1 MKGKAIKNPIIGPT
15 IIKPINATI
24 IIMTADSQGDLC
36 LRCSSSSIQSKIVK
50 FVPACPQMGANMVKI
65 GNIEIGEFPLLLAP
79 MEDVSDPPFRAVCK
93 DGGAD
98 LMYTEFISSEGL
110 IRDAAKSRQ
119 KLDIFEYERPMGI
132 QLFGGNVDSM
142 REAAEITTLANPDL
156 IDINYGCPVKAVAC
170 KGAGAAL
177 LQDIPKMVRMTEEVV
192 KATHLPVTVKTRLGW
207 DDNTKNILE
216 VAERLQDIGIKALAV
231 HGRTRVQMYK
241 GAADWTLIGKIKENP
256 RMRIPIFGNGDID
269 SPQKAL
275 EYKNRYGVDGLM
287 IGRAAIGYPWIFNEI
302 KQYLKH
308 GEIPPP
314 PDMAER
320 VRATRKHFDFSIRWK
335 GDKLGVFEM
344 RRHYSN
350 YFKGLPDFK
359 PFRTRLVEAPNYAEV
374 CAILD
379 EIVEHYSMAIAG

>member
-1 MKGKAIKNPIIGPT
+1 
-15 IIKPINATI
+15 
-24 IIMTADSQGDLC
+24 
-36 LRCSSSSIQSKIVK
+36 
-50 FVPACPQMGANMVKI
+50 MGANMVKI

-93 DGGAD
+93 EGGAD

-119 KLDIFEYERPMGI
+119 KLDIFEYERPIGI

-142 REAAEITTLANPDL
+142 REAAEITSQANPDL

-192 KATHLPVTVKTRLGW
+192 KSTHLPVTVKTRLGW

-241 GAADWTLIGKIKENP
+241 GTADWTLIGKIKENP
-256 RMRIPIFGNGDID
+256 RIHIPIFGNGDID

-275 EYKNRYGVDGLM
+275 EYKNRYGVDGIM

-302 KQYLKH
+302 KHYIKH
-308 GEIPPP
+308 GVLPPP
-314 PDMAER
+314 PDISER

-350 YFKGLPDFK
+350 YFKGFADFK
-359 PFRTRLVEAPNYAEV
+359 PFRTRLVEAPTAHEV
-374 CAILD
+374 HEILD
-379 EIVEHYSMAIAG
+379 EIAGNYSMAVA